1 MRTAA
6 IWRVAVAIGLAI
18 AGLGLARAASA
29 QVDLALAPPGPPG
42 ELKAAEL
49 RLREEDQRIH
59 AALEKVLPE
68 VRFENAPL
76 EQIVQWLR
84 EVTKANVHV
93 NYEELEG
100 AGVFPDLGIT
110 ITVRDLPTSRALR
123 LVLDAAGRGVLLGYE
138 VWDGVLF
145 IATQEELDSKLIAR
159 MYPVNDLLLATL
171 ARWQRLRL
179 PAQADAPRGVSMAEL
194 ARATDARYREQLAE
208 RTATTQAAC
217 AASVAEAGWLLAAED
232 QFLDALRES
241 VEPDSWR
248 ENGGSGN
255 ARLYNGV
262 LVAYQTRSVHRL
274 VERFLAELRAAGCA
288 DGRVQVPASEAPA
301 SR

>member
-1 MRTAA
+1 MRMSCIVIAL
-6 IWRVAVAIGLAI
+6 GL
-18 AGLGLARAASA
+18 AGLGSSPPAFTQVGPAAEHAHLASQPRTT
-29 QVDLALAPPGPPG
+29 
-42 ELKAAEL
+42 EL

-59 AALEKVLPE
+59 AALETVLPE

-179 PAQADAPRGVSMAEL
+179 PAQAHAPRGVSMAEL
-194 ARATDARYREQLAE
+194 ARATDARYRKQPVGCSM
-208 RTATTQAAC
+208 TTTQPTC
-217 AASVAEAGWLLAAED
+217 AASVAEAGWLRAAED
-232 QFLDALRES
+232 EFLDTLRQS

-262 LVAYQTRSVHRL
+262 LVAYQTRTVHRL
-274 VERFLAELRAAGCA
+274 VERFLADLRAAGCA